1 MSRGLG
7 SERAAP
13 VDTAVHQETPEGVE
27 LTFTPAGP
35 VPRALAWS
43 IDLAVRGVAYV
54 VAALVGQMLGGLGS
68 GLALIAAFLFEWFY
82 PVVFEVRSG
91 RTPGKRALGLRVIE
105 QDGAPVTLGASLLRN
120 LVRFVDFMPAGY
132 LFGLISCVAS
142 TRFQRLGD
150 LAAGTLVVYTER
162 GSVRALPE
170 VSPRPPLVA
179 LTLDEQ
185 RAIVA
190 FAERAAG
197 WSQERRAELAAHTGA
212 CTRGSADERAAEL
225 ASYARWIAGD
235 R

>member
-1 MSRGLG
+1 MSHALR

-43 IDLAVRGVAYV
+43 IDLSVRGVAYLLAAV
-54 VAALVGQMLGGLGS
+54 VAQTLGGLGS

-91 RTPGKRALGLRVIE
+91 RTPGKRALGLCVIE
-105 QDGAPVTLGASLLRN
+105 HDGAPVGLGPSLLRN

-132 LFGLISCVAS
+132 LFGLISCVCSA
-142 TRFQRLGD
+142 RFQRLGD
-150 LAAGTLVVYTER
+150 LAAGTLVVYTSQV
-162 GSVRALPE
+162 SVRALPPAP
-170 VSPRPPLVA
+170 PRPPLVA

-197 WSQERRAELAAHTGA
+197 WSPERRAELAAHSGA
-212 CTRGSADERAAEL
+212 CTRGGADERVAEL
-225 ASYARWIAGD
+225 ASYARWIAGE